1 MKREQFENINSSLQE
16 QEKINKELV
25 SYKTQL
31 YELTG
36 IPYEELKENNFECD
50 LSDRRVERKFKG
62 FLKKIQE
69 RGENSSIEEERP
81 KQEKEVISFKF
92 KNVAQSIRESQ
103 AIKDEI
109 SLLQV
114 DLQEAIQDERKKH
127 SGDTLIRNDYID
139 DLDEDIRKKEK
150 ELEQLYQENPE
161 SFTALHLRELKEYRQ
176 SLDQGRLVETPYV
189 KKIKGEM
196 LEKMEIGKPI
206 FLHGHFGAG
215 KSQLSYSASK
225 DFLIDLNTRQ
235 DFEKWREE
243 QIEQRQENNGSKL
256 SEEEEIKKLKEIRK
270 FYETDTSDETRK
282 KLDFYAIPGSKETSI
297 ADLYTEK
304 TLGLEKVNGK
314 TYEEHNKEIEEIRQQ
329 IIKDDNIGFDKISD
343 EDKKEKMKEAFQKAM
358 EIHKTKNEGFGT
370 VVETIKKEL
379 YNAVEEGKPFV
390 FDEVNAVPMEV
401 LLSMNDLLTKE
412 PVSEGAEP
420 TDKNIA
426 FIPGVGKVIIKEGF
440 VPIFTGNKNV
450 ENLAQY
456 QGINEL
462 NPAFL
467 SRLKQIEY
475 DYVPQRVDGKL
486 ENAGD
491 GDNELFQILVA
502 KTIDKNGN
510 MKLPE
515 GDLEKLYRLVQ
526 YASSV
531 QKIFSGRWQESK
543 VEEVSGITPEL
554 QKSVLSIR
562 GLEDILEEWGRG
574 RKMDLDMAIWKGFI
588 SQADISS
595 DKVVLF
601 KIAQNTFGFFDES
614 DGYNNFVGGFDEAG
628 KLTENFITKDDYKY
642 IPKEQEFIS
651 AREVVGIVYGDGPER
666 TKYPDITL
674 ENEEKIDA
682 EKIVEFMK
690 KSEDLERETGEYE
703 SMLGFTE
710 EKGYCEPT

>member
-69 RGENSSIEEERP
+69 RGENSSIEDERP

-92 KNVAQSIRESQ
+92 KNVAQAIRESQ

-486 ENAGD
+486 ENVGD

-543 VEEVSGITPEL
+543 VEEVGGIMPEL

-651 AREVVGIVYGDGPER
+651 AREAVGIVYGDGPER